1 MISVVLAA
9 YKGEKYICAQIG
21 SILGQLGENDELI
34 VSDDF
39 PKGKTKDAVFERFG
53 DDSRIVY
60 LEGPSK
66 GVIENFEFAISRAR
80 GEYIFLCDQDDVWL
94 DGKVQTVVEK
104 LENGADLVLH
114 NALIVDGKL
123 HKTGETAFEIN
134 RTKKGFIRNIIK
146 NSYQGCCMAFRS
158 ELKKYILPF
167 PKKIPM
173 HDQWIGLIAE
183 KHGNVVF
190 IDEPLIL
197 YRRHGGN
204 VTGNGSGFIT
214 KIKWRTDIIK
224 AVIGR

>member
-94 DGKVQTVVEK
+94 DGKVQTVVKK

>member
-66 GVIENFEFAISRAR
+66 GVVENFEFAISRAR

-94 DGKVQTVVEK
+94 DGKVQTVVKE

-114 NALIVDGKL
+114 NALIVDGEL

-173 HDQWIGLIAE
+173 HDQWIGLMAE

>member
-60 LEGPSK
+60 REGPSK

-94 DGKVQTVVEK
+94 DGKVQTVVKE

-173 HDQWIGLIAE
+173 HDQWIGLMAE

>member
-94 DGKVQTVVEK
+94 DGKVQTVVKE

>member
-80 GEYIFLCDQDDVWL
+80 GKYIFLCDQDDVWL
-94 DGKVQTVVEK
+94 DGKVQRVVEK

-173 HDQWIGLIAE
+173 HDQWIGLMAE

>member
-94 DGKVQTVVEK
+94 DGKVQTVVKK
-104 LENGADLVLH
+104 LKNGADLVLH

-214 KIKWRTDIIK
+214 KFNWRTDIIK

>member
-94 DGKVQTVVEK
+94 DGKVQTVVKK
-104 LENGADLVLH
+104 LKNGADLVLH

>member
-173 HDQWIGLIAE
+173 HDQWIGLMAE

>member
-94 DGKVQTVVEK
+94 DGKVQTVVKK
-104 LENGADLVLH
+104 LKNGADLVLH

-173 HDQWIGLIAE
+173 HDQWIGLMAE

>member
-94 DGKVQTVVEK
+94 DGKVQTVVKE

-173 HDQWIGLIAE
+173 HDQWIGLMAE

>member
-9 YKGEKYICAQIG
+9 YKGEKYICTQIG
-21 SILGQLGENDELI
+21 SILGQLGGNDELI

-39 PKGKTKDAVFERFG
+39 PSGKTKDAIFNRFG

-66 GVIENFEFAISRAR
+66 GVIKNFEFAISRAR

-94 DGKVQTVVEK
+94 DGKIQRVVEK
-104 LENGADLVLH
+104 LKNGADLVLH
-114 NALIVDGKL
+114 NALIVDGEL
-123 HKTGETAFEIN
+123 RETGETAFEIN
-134 RTKKGFIRNIIK
+134 KTKKGFLRNIIK
-146 NSYQGCCMAFRS
+146 NSYQGCCMAFRA
-158 ELKKYILPF
+158 EMIKYILPF
-167 PKKIPM
+167 PPALPM
-173 HDQWIGLIAE
+173 HDQWIGLMAE

-204 VTGNGSGFIT
+204 VTGNGSGFFT
-214 KIKWRTDIIK
+214 KIKWRADIIK
-224 AVIGR
+224 SVMGR